1 MSSRVSLAWLRVQEL
16 NPLQP
21 DAWRLI
27 RLGAVDLVLF
37 VGVLSTSLCAQDRIG
52 MLLSSSVFRMCLRR
66 EMRRRRR
73 TPR

>member
-37 VGVLSTSLCAQDRIG
+37 VGVLSTSLCAQYRIG
-52 MLLSSSVFRMCLRR
+52 MLLSSSAFTKPHR
-66 EMRRRRR
+66 
-73 TPR
+73 